1 MIIAPYFGCNYFF
14 INHISIYVKSI
25 IMRNKDTK
33 QLLFENMEKLNPDF
47 KSTLNEEAQR
57 WNYSWGNGWNA
68 VINNAFGDRFTW
80 RVWEENEAIPPIFSS
95 DWADLKTFKDAEEDM
110 FSAIMDRIGH
120 TPKSQSKL
128 QELAPQP
135 TQPVAGQP
143 VAPKQPSDVQTL
155 NRANQ
160 SASMVQSASKRI
172 NTATE
177 FPEAFRIWFT
187 QLGYKPDNPAINIM
201 KVKTEIDKVMRSMG
215 YK

>member
-1 MIIAPYFGCNYFF
+1 MA
-14 INHISIYVKSI
+14 K
-25 IMRNKDTK
+25 KDTK

-47 KSTLNEEAQR
+47 KSTLNEESQR
-57 WNYSWGNGWNA
+57 WNYSWGNGWKA

-80 RVWEENEAIPPIFSS
+80 RVWEDNEVIPPIFSS
-95 DWADLKTFKDAEEDM
+95 DWADLKTFEDAEEDM

-128 QELAPQP
+128 QEFAPQAGATP
-135 TQPVAGQP
+135 PATAQPAAQKQP
-143 VAPKQPSDVQTL
+143 AAPRQPSDVQTL

-160 SASMVQSASKRI
+160 NASVVQNASKRI

-177 FPEAFRIWFT
+177 FPEAFRLWFT

>member
-1 MIIAPYFGCNYFF
+1 MA
-14 INHISIYVKSI
+14 K
-25 IMRNKDTK
+25 KDTK

-47 KSTLNEEAQR
+47 KSALNEESQR
-57 WNYSWGNGWNA
+57 WNYSWGNGWKA

-80 RVWEENEAIPPIFSS
+80 RVWDDNEAIPPILSS

-128 QELAPQP
+128 QEIAPQP
-135 TQPVAGQP
+135 GVTPPITNQTAS
-143 VAPKQPSDVQTL
+143 QPSDVRALGKATQT
-155 NRANQ
+155 AT
-160 SASMVQSASKRI
+160 SVQKAGQRI

-177 FPEAFRIWFT
+177 FPEAFRLWFSG
-187 QLGYKPDNPAINIM
+187 LGYKPDNPQISIA
-201 KVKTEIDKVMRSMG
+201 KVRTEIEKVMRNMG